1 MRLNAR
7 LNVKKK
13 KKAKMIKAESL
24 QIGDYVLN
32 EETDSLEQIVG
43 ITNMDYFNNVCEDYD
58 CGYNLIVRLFPSGN
72 SWKESENLIK
82 GVEINDK
89 FLTDNGF
96 VYDEKL
102 EAYVYKNTFF
112 KIIFNLESN
121 SLMFSFIFADENS
134 TLVPILQHDRFYVH
148 HIQHLFKQ
156 LNIIHE
162 FVINV

>member
-1 MRLNAR
+1 MRLNAK

-32 EETDSLEQIVG
+32 EETDSLEQIIG
-43 ITNMDYFNNVCEDYD
+43 MTNMDYFNNVCEDYD

-89 FLTDNGF
+89 FLTDNVF

-102 EAYVYKNTFF
+102 EAYVYKNSFF
-112 KIIFNLESN
+112 KIIFNLASN
-121 SLMFSFIFADENS
+121 SLMYSYIFADENS
-134 TLVPILQHDRFYVH
+134 TLVTILQHDRLYVH
-148 HIQHLFKQ
+148 HIQHLCKQ

-162 FVINV
+162 FVI

>member
-1 MRLNAR
+1 MRLNAK

-13 KKAKMIKAESL
+13 KKMIKAESL

-32 EETDSLEQIVG
+32 EESDYLEQIIG
-43 ITNMDYFNNVCEDYD
+43 MTNMDYFNNVCEDYD

-102 EAYVYKNTFF
+102 EAYVYKNSFF
-112 KIIFNLESN
+112 KIIFNLANN
-121 SLMFSFIFADENS
+121 SLMFSYIFADENS

>member
-13 KKAKMIKAESL
+13 KKVKMIKAESL

-32 EETDSLEQIVG
+32 EETDSLEQIIG
-43 ITNMDYFNNVCEDYD
+43 MTNMDYFNNVCEDYD

-96 VYDEKL
+96 VYDENL

-156 LNIIHE
+156 LNINHK
-162 FVINV
+162 FVI